1 MSTLQV
7 ENLIGP
13 TSGSNANKVIIP
25 SGQTL
30 DASNGFVAPAGSV
43 IQTVVWEIPATSRST
58 SGNWSVSTT
67 PTIANTYSV
76 AEYAFTKKQSDSHV
90 VCISSGHVDLSNAG
104 GGRPCIVAL
113 FEGGSS
119 TLIGSAY
126 RHVRYNNDEPFSYAF
141 SGIDTSSGTSK
152 TYLLKCHSSGGPMHF
167 SRTNGA
173 ISGNTTYNV
182 ILQEIAQ

>member
-43 IQTVVWEIPATSRST
+43 VQTVVWEIPATSRST

-67 PTIANTYSV
+67 PTIANTYEV
-76 AEYAFTKKQSDSHV
+76 AEYAFTKKHSDSHV
-90 VCISSGHVDLSNAG
+90 VCIASGHVDMSNAG
-104 GGRPCIVAL
+104 GGRPSIVAL
-113 FEGGSS
+113 FEDGSN
-119 TLIGSAY
+119 TLIGSGY
-126 RHVRYNNDEPFSYAF
+126 RHIRYNNDEPFVYTF

-152 TYLLKCHSSGGPMHF
+152 TYKLKCHSSGGPMHF
-167 SRTNGA
+167 SRTNGHT
-173 ISGNTTYNV
+173 SGNNVYNV